1 MPYSWDKDLKRQQEL
16 LSSKHMAK
24 PHLYEVY
31 LTDEELSFLEQKH
44 QGRCRDIAETVLH
57 GCYDADE
64 RKKDYMLF
72 DVTEQ
77 RPLVVLVGEESKWG
91 VLGPA

>member
-1 MPYSWDKDLKRQQEL
+1 MPYSWDKDIKREQEL
-16 LSSKHMAK
+16 LSSRHMNK

-31 LTDEELSFLEQKH
+31 LTDEELNFIEMKH

-57 GCYDADE
+57 GLWEAAD

-72 DVTEQ
+72 DVSEH
-77 RPLVVLVGEESKWG
+77 RPLIVLTGEESKWG
-91 VLGPA
+91 VL